1 MIDWPGIDNVLLD
14 MDGTLLDL
22 HFDNY
27 FWLEYVPEQYALKHN
42 LSLDRSKQELLS
54 RYKSIEGNLQWYCVD
69 HWSDELGL
77 DIASLKAE
85 IRHKIQILPH
95 VEDFLKQ
102 AKLSRKKF
110 YLVTNAHRKSL
121 QLKLSETGI
130 GEYFDEIEC
139 THDFGVPK
147 EDDAFWPQLQAKL
160 GFDKDRSLL
169 IDDSLAV
176 LRCAERYGI
185 KYLLSIF
192 KPDSRAP
199 ARDIEHFVALRDF
212 SQILPLID

>member
-1 MIDWPGIDNVLLD
+1 MINWPVIDSVLLD

-27 FWLEYVPEQYALKHN
+27 FWLEYVPSQYSEKHN
-42 LSLDRSKQELLS
+42 MSLQAAKQELLA
-54 RYKSIEGNLQWYCVD
+54 RYKAMEGNLQWYCVD

-77 DIASLKAE
+77 DIAALKSE
-85 IRHKIQILPH
+85 VRHKIRILPH

-130 GEYFDEIEC
+130 GEFFDEIEC

-147 EDDAFWPQLQAKL
+147 EHDEFWPRLQAKL
-160 GFDKDRSLL
+160 GFDKKRSLL
-169 IDDSLAV
+169 IDDSLSV

-185 KYLLSIF
+185 QHLLSIQ
-192 KPDSRAP
+192 KPDSQAP
-199 ARDIEHFVALRDF
+199 ARETAHFQALIDF
-212 SQILPLID
+212 SQILPVID

>member
-1 MIDWPGIDNVLLD
+1 MIDWQAIDSVMLD

-27 FWLEYVPEQYALKHN
+27 FWLHFVPQQYANKHH
-42 LSLDRSKQELLS
+42 LSLEKSKQELFT
-54 RYKSIEGNLQWYCVD
+54 RYKAIEGNLQWYCVD

-77 DIASLKAE
+77 DIAALKGE
-85 IRHKIQILPH
+85 IRHKIKILPH
-95 VEDFLKQ
+95 VEDFLRQ
-102 AKLSRKKF
+102 AKQSEKKF
-110 YLVTNAHRKSL
+110 YLVTNAHRKSM

-147 EDDAFWPQLQAKL
+147 EDDDFWPRLQSKL
-160 GFDKDRSLL
+160 NFDKDRSLL
-169 IDDSLAV
+169 IDDSLSV

-185 KYLLSIF
+185 KHLLSIR
-192 KPDSRAP
+192 KPDSQAP
-199 ARDIEHFVALRDF
+199 ERETEHFPALKDF
-212 SQILPLID
+212 SQILPIV